1 MTNRREYEEYW
12 SARML
17 VSLLWIHGSVGMP
30 HVIRIGGIFE
40 QTDGPV
46 ALVSSEELAFKFAV
60 NNINRNRTL
69 LPNTTLTYDIQRINI
84 YDSFEA
90 SRKACDQLSLGV
102 VAIFGPSHSSSS
114 NAVQSICN
122 ALEVPHVQVRWKHH
136 PMDNRDTFYANLYPD
151 YSSLSY
157 AILDLV
163 QFLKWKTATVVY
175 DDSTGLIRL
184 QELIMAPSRYNI
196 RLKIRQLPLD
206 TTDTR
211 PLLKEMKRS
220 REFRII
226 FDCSHI
232 MAAQILKQA
241 QMMGMMTEY
250 YHYIFTTLDLMAIN
264 LEPYRFCGVNMTG
277 FRILNVDNP
286 QVASIVEKWSLER
299 QIPPKPDS
307 GLLEGIMTTDAA
319 LTYDAVHIVS
329 VSYQHAPQMTV
340 NSLQCHRH
348 KPWRFGGRFMSFIKE
363 SHWDGLTGRLCFNRT
378 TGLRTDFDL
387 DIVSLKEDGLQK
399 VGKWSATGGLNI
411 TEVPRQNGMNITDS
425 LSNRSLVI
433 TTILEDPYVM
443 LKKSDKALVGNDR
456 FEGFCIDLLKEL
468 SSILG
473 FSYEIHLVQD
483 GKYGFQDD
491 KGQWNGMIKELMEHR
506 ADLAVAPLT
515 ITFVRERV
523 IDFSKPFL
531 NTGISILYRRPNST
545 NSGFFSF
552 LNPMTPDIWVYILL
566 AYLGVSCVLFV
577 IARFSP
583 YEWYDAHPCNP
594 GSDVVENNFT
604 LLNSFW
610 FGVGSLMQQGSELM
624 PKALSTR
631 IIGGIWWFFTLIIIS
646 SYTANLAAFL
656 TVERMDSPVDS
667 ADDLAKQTKIE
678 YGVVKDGATMSFFKK
693 SRVSTF
699 EKMWAFMSSR
709 QSTSFVKSIED
720 GIQRVLKSDYA
731 LLMESTTIEYVTRK
745 NCNLTQVGGIIDSK
759 GYGIGTPKGSPYR
772 DKITIAILSILED
785 GRLHMLKEKWWS
797 GSSCLEDERHE
808 TGPMSIQNL
817 GGIFIILASGLLLS
831 VFVAIGEFI
840 YKLRKT
846 AEREQVFLQ
855 CSGGRDQTVVHVRET
870 SETQTPATAVARAED
885 ARGDQHALLQR
896 PSPARKGQLELQQR
910 DDARI
915 SMTCLGDGH
924 LRHVPGGVPENRDYG
939 PEMITAFT
947 INRRDIRHQTSSQNG
962 GSKPGSEHILKPMY
976 PTMPLREG
984 GRSVSFL

>member
-1 MTNRREYEEYW
+1 MRNTWLSPRERIWEYW
-12 SARML
+12 TWL
-17 VSLLWIHGSVGMP
+17 VACFFWIHYSNGMP

-46 ALVSSEELAFKFAV
+46 SLVSAEELAFKFAV

-122 ALEVPHVQVRWKHH
+122 ALEVPHIQVRWKHH

-196 RLKIRQLPLD
+196 RLKIRQLPVD
-206 TTDTR
+206 SQDVR

-226 FDCSHI
+226 FDCSHH

-241 QMMGMMTEY
+241 QTMGMMTEY
-250 YHYIFTTLDLMAIN
+250 YHYIFTTLDLMAID

-277 FRILNVDNP
+277 FRILNIDNP
-286 QVASIVEKWSLER
+286 QVASIVDKWSMER

-363 SHWDGLTGRLCFNRT
+363 SHWDGLTGRLSFNKT

-387 DIVSLKEDGLQK
+387 DIVSLKEDGLDK
-399 VGKWSATGGLNI
+399 VGKWSASGGLNI
-411 TEVPRQNGMNITDS
+411 TEVPKRKGMNITDS
-425 LSNRSLVI
+425 LANRSLVI
-433 TTILEDPYVM
+433 TTILEEPYVM

-468 SSILG
+468 ATILG
-473 FSYEIHLVQD
+473 FTYEIRLVPD
-483 GKYGFQDD
+483 GKYGIPDD
-491 KGQWNGMIKELMEHR
+491 KGQWSGMIRELIEHR

-515 ITFVRERV
+515 ITYMRERV
-523 IDFSKPFL
+523 IDFSKPFM
-531 NTGISILYRRPNST
+531 TMGISILYRKPNST

-566 AYLGVSCVLFV
+566 AYFGVSCVLFV

-656 TVERMDSPVDS
+656 TVERMDSAIDS
-667 ADDLAKQTKIE
+667 ADDIAKQTKIE

-693 SRVSTF
+693 SKVSTF
-699 EKMWAFMSSR
+699 EKMWAFMSSKP
-709 QSTSFVKSIED
+709 STSLVKSIED
-720 GIQRVLKSDYA
+720 GVQRVLKSDYA
-731 LLMESTTIEYVTRK
+731 LIMESTTIDYITRR
-745 NCNLTQVGGIIDSK
+745 NCNLTQVGGLFDSK
-759 GYGIGTPKGSPYR
+759 GYGVGTPLGSPYR
-772 DKITIAILSILED
+772 DKISIAILNILED
-785 GRLHMLKEKWWS
+785 GRLHMMREKWWS
-797 GSSCLEDERHE
+797 GSSCLDEERRE
-808 TGPMSIQNL
+808 TGPMGIQNL
-817 GGIFIILASGLLLS
+817 GGIFIVLASGLVLS
-831 VFVAIGEFI
+831 VFVAIAEFI

-846 AEREQVFLQ
+846 AEREQRSL
-855 CSGGRDQTVVHVRET
+855 CSAMVDEIRLSFTCERRLKHRL
-870 SETQTPATAVARAED
+870 PAPPPPPAMKSDAVINM
-885 ARGDQHALLQR
+885 HAYNHRRL
-896 PSPARKGQLELQQR
+896 
-910 DDARI
+910 
-915 SMTCLGDGH
+915 
-924 LRHVPGGVPENRDYG
+924 PGGKDHLSTCSTTGMTPVFP
-939 PEMITAFT
+939 
-947 INRRDIRHQTSSQNG
+947 
-962 GSKPGSEHILKPMY
+962 
-976 PTMPLREG
+976 
-984 GRSVSFL
+984 

>member
-1 MTNRREYEEYW
+1 MRNTWLSPRERIWEYW
-12 SARML
+12 TSL
-17 VSLLWIHGSVGMP
+17 VACLFWIHYSNGMP

-46 ALVSSEELAFKFAV
+46 SLVSAEELAFKFAV

-122 ALEVPHVQVRWKHH
+122 ALEVPHIQVRWKHH

-196 RLKIRQLPLD
+196 RLKIRQLPVD
-206 TTDTR
+206 SQDMR

-226 FDCSHI
+226 FDCSHH
-232 MAAQILKQA
+232 MAALILKQV
-241 QMMGMMTEY
+241 TPLTHSY
-250 YHYIFTTLDLMAIN
+250 YRLSLQDLMAID

-277 FRILNVDNP
+277 FRIINTDNP
-286 QVASIVEKWSLER
+286 QVASIVEKWSMER

-363 SHWDGLTGRLCFNRT
+363 SHWDGLTGRLSFNKT

-387 DIVSLKEDGLQK
+387 DIVSLKEDGLEK
-399 VGKWSATGGLNI
+399 VGKWSVSGGLNI
-411 TEVPRQNGMNITDS
+411 TEVPKRKGMNITDS
-425 LSNRSLVI
+425 LANRSLII
-433 TTILEDPYVM
+433 TTILEEPYVM

-468 SSILG
+468 STILG
-473 FSYEIHLVQD
+473 FTYEIRLVPD
-483 GKYGFQDD
+483 GKYGIPDD
-491 KGQWNGMIKELMEHR
+491 KGQWSGMIRELIEHR

-515 ITFVRERV
+515 ITYMREKV

-531 NTGISILYRRPNST
+531 SVGISILYRKPNST

-566 AYLGVSCVLFV
+566 AYFGVSCVLFV

-656 TVERMDSPVDS
+656 TVERMDTTMDS
-667 ADDLAKQTKIE
+667 ADDIARQTKIE

-693 SRVSTF
+693 SKVSTF

-709 QSTSFVKSIED
+709 PSTSLVKSIED
-720 GIQRVLKSDYA
+720 GVQRVLKSDYA
-731 LLMESTTIEYVTRK
+731 LIMESTTIDYITQR
-745 NCNLTQVGGIIDSK
+745 NCNLTQVGGLFDSK
-759 GYGIGTPKGSPYR
+759 GYGIGTPLGSPYR
-772 DKITIAILSILED
+772 DKISIAILNILED

-797 GSSCLEDERHE
+797 GSSCLDEERRE
-808 TGPMSIQNL
+808 TGPMGIQNL
-817 GGIFIILASGLLLS
+817 GGIFIVLASGLVLS
-831 VFVAIGEFI
+831 VFVAIAEFI

-846 AEREQVFLQ
+846 AEREQVY
-855 CSGGRDQTVVHVRET
+855 
-870 SETQTPATAVARAED
+870 
-885 ARGDQHALLQR
+885 
-896 PSPARKGQLELQQR
+896 
-910 DDARI
+910 
-915 SMTCLGDGH
+915 
-924 LRHVPGGVPENRDYG
+924 VPTDCTTGGVNC
-939 PEMITAFT
+939 FVL
-947 INRRDIRHQTSSQNG
+947 H
-962 GSKPGSEHILKPMY
+962 
-976 PTMPLREG
+976 
-984 GRSVSFL
+984 

>member
-1 MTNRREYEEYW
+1 MRNTWLSPRSAIWEYW
-12 SARML
+12 T
-17 VSLLWIHGSVGMP
+17 SLIACLFWIHYSNGMP

-46 ALVSSEELAFKFAV
+46 SLVSAEELAFKFAV

-136 PMDNRDTFYANLYPD
+136 PMDNRDSFYANLYPD

-206 TTDTR
+206 SQDTR

-226 FDCSHI
+226 FDCSHH

-241 QMMGMMTEY
+241 QTMGMMTEY
-250 YHYIFTTLDLMAIN
+250 YHYIFTTLDLMAID

-286 QVASIVEKWSLER
+286 QVASIVEKWSMER
-299 QIPPKPDS
+299 QLPPKPDS

-363 SHWDGLTGRLCFNRT
+363 SHWDGLTGRLSFNKT

-387 DIVSLKEDGLQK
+387 DIISLKEDGLEK
-399 VGKWSATGGLNI
+399 VGKWSASGGLNI
-411 TEVPRQNGMNITDS
+411 TEVPKRKGMNITDS
-425 LSNRSLVI
+425 LANRSLVI
-433 TTILEDPYVM
+433 TTILEEPYVM

-468 SSILG
+468 ANVLG
-473 FSYEIHLVQD
+473 FTYEIRLVPD
-483 GKYGFQDD
+483 GKYGSQDD
-491 KGQWNGMIKELMEHR
+491 KGQWNGMIRELIEHR

-515 ITFVRERV
+515 ITFMREKV
-523 IDFSKPFL
+523 IDFSKPFMSM
-531 NTGISILYRRPNST
+531 GISILYRKPNAT
-545 NSGFFSF
+545 NNGFFSF

-656 TVERMDSPVDS
+656 TVERMDSPVVS
-667 ADDLAKQTKIE
+667 ADDIAKQTKIE
-678 YGVVKDGATMSFFKK
+678 YGVVKDGATMTFFKK
-693 SRVSTF
+693 SKVSTF

-709 QSTSFVKSIED
+709 PSTSLVKSIEN

-731 LLMESTTIEYVTRK
+731 LIMESTTIDYITKR
-745 NCNLTQVGGIIDSK
+745 NCNLTQVGGLIDSK
-759 GYGIGTPKGSPYR
+759 GYGIGTPLGSPYR

-797 GSSCLEDERHE
+797 GSSCLDEERHE
-808 TGPMSIQNL
+808 TGPMGIQNL
-817 GGIFIILASGLLLS
+817 GGIFIVLASGLVLS
-831 VFVAIGEFI
+831 VFVAIAEFI

-846 AEREQVFLQ
+846 AEREQVFVQ
-855 CSGGRDQTVVHVRET
+855 CHGGRDQTVVHLREAG
-870 SETQTPATAVARAED
+870 ETQASASGHGED
-885 ARGDQHALLQR
+885 GCGDQHARLQR
-896 PSPARKGQLELQQR
+896 PTTPGKGQHELQHWDDPRVPMTMCSPQGKNLLSNVSGGMPETR
-910 DDARI
+910 DNGI
-915 SMTCLGDGH
+915 DG
-924 LRHVPGGVPENRDYG
+924 
-939 PEMITAFT
+939 ITRFT
-947 INRRDIRHQTSSQNG
+947 INHSDMGTLTKHGQ
-962 GSKPGSEHILKPMY
+962 LKMAASA
-976 PTMPLREG
+976 TQ
-984 GRSVSFL
+984 V